1 MYCTSICTSI
11 SYIGEE
17 GGMSTCTVQ
26 VSVQDVN
33 DLPPEFIRL
42 PAGKI

>member
-1 MYCTSICTSI
+1 
-11 SYIGEE
+11 
-17 GGMSTCTVQ
+17 MSTCTVQ

-42 PAGKI
+42 PAGNIFLNHIFIKLE